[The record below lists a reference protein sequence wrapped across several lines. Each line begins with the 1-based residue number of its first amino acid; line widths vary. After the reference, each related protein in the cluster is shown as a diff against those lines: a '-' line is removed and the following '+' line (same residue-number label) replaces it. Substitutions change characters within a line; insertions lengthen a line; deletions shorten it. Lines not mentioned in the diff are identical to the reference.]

1 MFVRR
6 RQENPFLSL
15 PPSLSPRLAHLFV
28 SVGKERRCP
37 KQDRGGFAQKCLA
50 LQNLL
55 IKQRGKKSQ
64 HVKTVWWEITT
75 NIGRMST
82 SIFCALLL
90 LRERAISSLLSV
102 QPERE
107 RGNLWACQG
116 RPRSSSSSS
125 SDPPF
130 PRPKSKAPP
139 PPPPP
144 LFTPKLQV
152 IANHL
157 FQKHGERM
165 EGRRAAGKRS
175 LRSEM
180 AMGWSKWVGRE
191 LGWSKKWKNSWSRQ
205 LPTPPRRPVL
215 VSRGVGFTM
224 AKVYTVPVYNI

>member
-125 SDPPF
+125 SSDPPSPDPKARHRLLLLLLF
-130 PRPKSKAPP
+130 LPRSSKSSPTTSSKS
-139 PPPPP
+139 
-144 LFTPKLQV
+144 T
-152 IANHL
+152 
-157 FQKHGERM
+157 ER
-165 EGRRAAGKRS
+165 GWKGGGQLGK
-175 LRSEM
+175 E
-180 AMGWSKWVGRE
+180 V
-191 LGWSKKWKNSWSRQ
+191 
-205 LPTPPRRPVL
+205 
-215 VSRGVGFTM
+215 
-224 AKVYTVPVYNI
+224 

>member
-50 LQNLL
+50 LPNFL

-64 HVKTVWWEITT
+64 HVKSVWCEITT
-75 NIGRMST
+75 NVGRMST

-107 RGNLWACQG
+107 REEIYGLVRGVRAPPPPPLLATPLPQTQKQG
-116 RPRSSSSSS
+116 TASSSSSS
-125 SDPPF
+125 FYPE
-130 PRPKSKAPP
+130 APSHRQ
-139 PPPPP
+139 PP
-144 LFTPKLQV
+144 LPK
-152 IANHL
+152 A
-157 FQKHGERM
+157 
-165 EGRRAAGKRS
+165 RR
-175 LRSEM
+175 ED
-180 AMGWSKWVGRE
+180 GRE
-191 LGWSKKWKNSWSRQ
+191 EGSWEKKSEE
-205 LPTPPRRPVL
+205 
-215 VSRGVGFTM
+215 
-224 AKVYTVPVYNI
+224 